1 MPAIPWDGKK
11 LFVGSL
17 SICHRLTM
25 IISTFSSFKPVF
37 LKAYVTEHKKK
48 SYVEMEA
55 TSLFS
60 IAQVLH

>member
-1 MPAIPWDGKK
+1 MPAISWDGKK

-37 LKAYVTEHKKK
+37 LKAYVTEHKK
-48 SYVEMEA
+48 SYLEMEA

>member
-1 MPAIPWDGKK
+1 MPAISWDGKK
-11 LFVGSL
+11 FFVGSL
-17 SICHRLTM
+17 CHRLTM

-48 SYVEMEA
+48 SYLEMEA

-60 IAQVLH
+60 IAQILH